1 MARVGVVAG
10 PEVLCVAN
18 EIKVNR
24 RKELLRELGS
34 LAQAADYDGALETL
48 TRLEF
53 GRRLDPRELVLK
65 GRCVQLG
72 SGQLFDLNDAEK
84 CFLDALD
91 LDPEYVSALLELG
104 WYYFAV
110 QNDAAR
116 ALPFFEKGVAL
127 AREGLQ
133 EAENG
138 VAQCLEEIS
147 EAV

>member
-1 MARVGVVAG
+1 M
-10 PEVLCVAN
+10 
-18 EIKVNR
+18 R
-24 RKELLRELGS
+24 RTEREGLES
-34 LAQAADYDGALETL
+34 LAQAGDHDGVLEALVQ
-48 TRLEF
+48 LES
-53 GRRLDPRELVLK
+53 GRSLDPRELVLK
-65 GRCVQLG
+65 GRCIQLG
-72 SGQLFDLNDAEK
+72 SGQLFDLNDAEM

-91 LDPEYVSALLELG
+91 LDPEYVPALLELG

-110 QNDAAR
+110 QDDAAR